1 MNTLKIRRGS
11 STSLPSL
18 EDGEPGFTTDD
29 KKFYIGYSGTNHRFS
44 MHSDFDVEHSILRA
58 NSVGSPQAIKINSDE
73 LIGRDDTADVKGITP
88 ENVLAMLSGKAD
100 ASFSMNSQRITSMSD
115 PSNSQDGATKNYVDN
130 LTAHN
135 LTAHEAVLDKDI
147 LDPSGLTPSLGDR
160 YWIAGTGVGDWS
172 GHDYEIAQY
181 NGGSW
186 DYEDVTDG
194 DFAFVAD
201 ENIFYYYDAD
211 STSIKKLNTGIGT
224 HAGTHED
231 GGNDEIHHDNL
242 KGFVSNEH
250 INHSNVHITGTGL
263 LSGGGD
269 ITDDRTIG
277 LTYGDLDHNQLTN
290 YEANRHINH
299 SLVDLIAGIG
309 LSGGGDITDDV
320 TFDLDLPSLSN
331 LSSPNVLDF
340 LPIIDTSDSSNQK
353 KAQIVD
359 IIDLIVED
367 IPTDGHDTIAISSNW
382 AYDHKEATQAHGTIS
397 DIVGVS
403 DVQDLTNKTIDC
415 GTW

>member
-18 EDGEPGFTTDD
+18 ADGEPGFTTDD
-29 KKFYIGYSGTNHRFS
+29 KKFYIGHSGTNHRFT

-58 NSVGSPQAIKINSDE
+58 NSVGSPAAIKINSDE
-73 LIGRDDTADVKGITP
+73 LIGRDGAGDVKGITP
-88 ENVLAMLSGKAD
+88 DNVLAMLSGEA
-100 ASFSMNSQRITSMSD
+100 AGSFSMNSKRIISMAD

-130 LTAHN
+130 LAAHN
-135 LTAHEAVLDKDI
+135 LAAHEAVLDKDT
-147 LDPSGLTPSLGDR
+147 LDPSSLTSSSGDR
-160 YWIAGTGVGDWS
+160 YWIAGTGAGDWT
-172 GHDYEIAQY
+172 GHDYEIAEDD
-181 NGGSW
+181 GGTW
-186 DYEDVTDG
+186 KYEQVTDG

-201 ENIFYYYDAD
+201 ENIFYYYDSD
-211 STSIKKLNTGIGT
+211 NDVLKKLNTAIGT

-242 KGFVSNEH
+242 SGFVSNEH
-250 INHSNVHITGTGL
+250 INHSNVHITATGL

-269 ITDDRTIG
+269 ITADREIG
-277 LTYGDLDHNQLTN
+277 LTHNDIDHDQLN
-290 YEANRHINH
+290 NWQAAKHIDH
-299 SLVDLIAGIG
+299 TQVDLIAGIG

-320 TFDLDLPSLSN
+320 TFDLDLPSLSS

-340 LPIIDTSDSSNQK
+340 LPIIDTSDSNNQK
-353 KAQIVD
+353 RAQIAD

-367 IPTDGHDTIAISSNW
+367 TPTDGHDTIAISSNW

-403 DVQDLTNKTIDC
+403 DSQDLTNKTIDC